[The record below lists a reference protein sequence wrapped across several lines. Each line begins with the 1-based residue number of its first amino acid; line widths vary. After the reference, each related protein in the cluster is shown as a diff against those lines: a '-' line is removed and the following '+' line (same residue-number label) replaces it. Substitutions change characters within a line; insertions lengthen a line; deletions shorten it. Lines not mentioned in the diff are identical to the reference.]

1 MSQSDKILSS
11 KGSVGS
17 VELRQ
22 LQYFIKVAIKQHVTQ
37 ASEELH
43 VAQSAVSRQ
52 IHQLEEELGVSLFV
66 QKGRNLQLTPVGK
79 LFLGRVEGI
88 LSDLERAVQEVHE
101 FLDPELGEVRIGFP
115 HSLGISLLPTVV
127 AEFRKLHPKVKF
139 RLRQG
144 TYSSLIRDL
153 TSGEIDL
160 SFISPFP
167 ETHDMVTGE
176 LLLSE
181 ELYAVVPQQHP
192 LAGCESIKL
201 SQLKQDPFVMFSDAY
216 SLRGI
221 VIEACKTAGFVPQI
235 GFEGEETDTIRG
247 LVAAGLG
254 VGLLPEMALTEVSP
268 LEPAKIRVSEPKVTR
283 TIGLIRR
290 KDEKLTPVADLFRCF
305 LLKYFGL

>member
-1 MSQSDKILSS
+1 M
-11 KGSVGS
+11 
-17 VELRQ
+17 ELRQ
-22 LQYFIKVAIKQHVTQ
+22 LHYFIKVAQKQHVTQ

-52 IHQLEEELGVSLFV
+52 IHQLEEELGVALFV

-79 LFLGRVEGI
+79 LFLGRVEGV

-127 AEFRKLHPKVKF
+127 AEFRKEHPKVKF

-153 TSGEIDL
+153 AGGEIDL
-160 SFISPFP
+160 SFVSPFP
-167 ETHDMVTGE
+167 ESHELVTGE

-181 ELYAVVPQQHP
+181 ELYAVVPQHHP
-192 LAGCESIKL
+192 LAGCASIQL
-201 SQLKQDPFVMFSDAY
+201 HQLKNDPFVMFSDAY
-216 SLRGI
+216 SLRAI
-221 VIEACKTAGFVPQI
+221 VLEACKAAGFAPQI

-254 VGLLPEMALTEVSP
+254 VGLLPQMALTEVSP
-268 LEPAKIRVSEPKVTR
+268 LEPAKIRVTDPTVTR

-290 KDEKLTPVADLFRCF
+290 KDEKLTPVAELFRCF
-305 LLKYFGL
+305 LLRYFSK

>member
-1 MSQSDKILSS
+1 MTD
-11 KGSVGS
+11 

-22 LQYFIKVAIKQHVTQ
+22 LHYFIKVAQKQHVTQ

-79 LFLGRVEGI
+79 LFLDRVEVI
-88 LSDLERAVQEVHE
+88 FSELDRAVQEVHE

-115 HSLGISLLPTVV
+115 HSMGINLLPTVV
-127 AEFRKLHPKVKF
+127 AEFRKHHPNVKF

-144 TYSSLIRDL
+144 TYTSLIRNL
-153 TSGEIDL
+153 TGGEIDL
-160 SFISPFP
+160 SFVSPFP
-167 ETHDMVTGE
+167 ETHELVTGE

-181 ELYAVVPQQHP
+181 ELYAVVPMQHP
-192 LAGCESIKL
+192 LAGRESI
-201 SQLKQDPFVMFSDAY
+201 QLNELRHEPFVMFSDAY
-216 SLRGI
+216 SLRSI
-221 VIEACKTAGFVPQI
+221 VLEACKAAGFVPKI

-254 VGLLPEMALTEVSP
+254 VGLLPEMALTEISP
-268 LEPAKIRVSEPKVTR
+268 LEPAKIRISEPSVTR

-290 KDEKLTPVADLFRCF
+290 KDEKLTPVAELFRSF
-305 LLKYFGL
+305 LLDYFRS

>member
-1 MSQSDKILSS
+1 M
-11 KGSVGS
+11 
-17 VELRQ
+17 ELRQ
-22 LQYFIKVAIKQHVTQ
+22 LHYFIKVAQKQHVTQ

-52 IHQLEEELGVSLFV
+52 IHQLEQELGVALFV

-79 LFLGRVEGI
+79 LFLDRVEGV
-88 LSDLERAVQEVHE
+88 LTDLERAVQEIHE

-127 AEFRKLHPKVKF
+127 AEFRKQHPKVKF

-153 TSGEIDL
+153 TGGEIDL
-160 SFISPFP
+160 SFISPLP
-167 ETHDMVTGE
+167 EAHDLVTGD

-181 ELYAVVPQQHP
+181 ELYAVVPRQHP
-192 LAGCESIKL
+192 LADSGSIRL
-201 SQLKQDPFVMFSDAY
+201 SQLKHDPFVMFSDAY
-216 SLRGI
+216 SLRSI
-221 VIEACKTAGFVPQI
+221 VLEACKTAGFSPQI

-268 LEPAKIRVSEPKVTR
+268 LEPAKLRVVDPPVTR

-290 KDEKLTPVADLFRCF
+290 KEEKLTPVAELFRCF
-305 LLKYFGL
+305 LLRYFNKT